1 MLNHVRY
8 VETPVVVELYVVIV
22 VGLAVVPDVKRLD
35 HHHHTHLITEF
46 DEFGCGHIVAG
57 ADRITAHILQHL
69 NLVTQC
75 VLVDSGAER
84 TEVVVV
90 AHALELTRLS
100 VELEA
105 VLGRKTD
112 TAYARA

>member
-1 MLNHVRY
+1 M
-8 VETPVVVELYVVIV
+8 
-22 VGLAVVPDVKRLD
+22 AQ
-35 HHHHTHLITEF
+35 
-46 DEFGCGHIVAG
+46 G
-57 ADRITAHILQHL
+57 ADIDGG
-69 NLVTQC
+69 TQ
-75 VLVDSGAER
+75 R

-112 TAYARA
+112 TAYAEAGVDFVNNV